1 MITGSQIRAA
11 RALVRWSAGELAE
24 KVGLARQTIM
34 RFEQVDSVPPS
45 RTQTLMEIKRVFEEA
60 GLEFIGTPDDGPG
73 VRFKPTSLN
82 LGRLVNVEI

>member
-73 VRFKPTSLN
+73 VRFKPKSLN

>member
-24 KVGLARQTIM
+24 KVGSARQTIM

-45 RTQTLMEIKRVFEEA
+45 RTQTLMEIKRVFEGA
-60 GLEFIGTPDDGPG
+60 GLEFIGTPDNGPG
-73 VRFKPTSLN
+73 VRFKPHA
-82 LGRLVNVEI
+82 